1 MATLLKNPAKRP
13 RFRRMRAFATRFPRW
28 IRISTGA
35 LIAVGLAASAYYL
48 FHIRPEAQ
56 KQQRISEQ
64 WGNFDRAAKTG
75 SDADLDKALE
85 EILRLNPDDS
95 LARQR
100 KTTLESGSAGESDPV
115 MPLLTLP
122 KHLRAGRWPE
132 AEREASKRLVHQP
145 KDWLA
150 RCTVAKAGL
159 LRGDRAAAVRDLD
172 KLPDPKDAFANVT
185 PASLLFAFDLFRE
198 LDRDATALRGFVR
211 EVVVE
216 TARTSAA
223 ESFPAAVKVQLVECY
238 LEGFEPKTDRP
249 QPSGLSR
256 AVLPVGKLVELAL
269 VDPALDAPIASKLGL
284 ACNRLV
290 SAFAL
295 LRRESQITAEQYS
308 SIAKDHEA
316 RTSKV
321 WQTLI
326 ARDPQAAQA
335 YHGLATAALRA
346 EDVPSAR
353 QHVLRGL
360 EACGD
365 NAALLA
371 LYSLLLR
378 ADEQLLPALARL
390 LQSVER
396 DPKNVSLWLL
406 TADTAEA
413 AGRRDVALE
422 ACRKARKLEP
432 KNPWVIRAEA
442 RINIEAG
449 GTFAHAGVQLLA
461 LLGEALPGDPL
472 AARLYVRGLNEAG
485 LGILVA
491 DFLTKVEAASAKAKS
506 PTPIAQALRGLCDS
520 RYDAA
525 LADLTQRTAR
535 ANLDR
540 FPGDLELL
548 SVQALM
554 HFQSAERGEP
564 RWSITETGG
573 AIRAFEELQSRAPDR
588 LEIAAALAWTRL
600 KGKKEPAVA
609 LRDAT
614 VLSAAAERGEPLSAW
629 QWQVLGA
636 TLLANE
642 QLDGAI
648 RALEK
653 AGRMSKTSA
662 GSRIHLALAYHGQGR
677 KAEARATLELARGL
691 PRTAQ
696 EQADYFDAFAILQRE
711 KS

>member
-1 MATLLKNPAKRP
+1 MATLIRSSAKRP
-13 RFRRMRAFATRFPRW
+13 RFNRVRALAARFPWW
-28 IRISTGA
+28 IHISTVV
-35 LIAVGLAASAYYL
+35 LMAVGSATGAYYL
-48 FHIRPEAQ
+48 FHVRPEAQ

-64 WGNFDRAAKTG
+64 WANFDRAARTG
-75 SDADLDKALE
+75 SEADLDKALV

-100 KTTLESGSAGESDPV
+100 KATLESGSADESDSV

-132 AEREASKRLVHQP
+132 AEREAGKRLAHQP

-159 LRGDRAAAVRDLD
+159 LRGDRAAAARDLD
-172 KLPDPKDAFANVT
+172 KLPDPKDPFANVT

-198 LDRDATALRGFVR
+198 LDRAATALRGFVR

-216 TARTSAA
+216 TARTPAA

-269 VDPALDAPIASKLGL
+269 ADPALDAPIASKLGL

-295 LRRESQITAEQYS
+295 LRRENQITADQYAT
-308 SIAKDHEA
+308 IAQDHEA

-321 WQTLI
+321 WQALI
-326 ARDPQAAQA
+326 AHDPKAAQA

-346 EDVPSAR
+346 DDVPSAR
-353 QHVLRGL
+353 QHVIRGL

-365 NAALLA
+365 DAALLA
-371 LYSLLLR
+371 IYSLLLR
-378 ADEQLLPALARL
+378 ADDQLLPALARL
-390 LQSVER
+390 LQAVER

-406 TADTAEA
+406 TAETAEV

-422 ACRKARKLEP
+422 ACRKARNLEP
-432 KNPWVIRAEA
+432 KNSWVLRTEA
-442 RINIEAG
+442 RMNIEAG
-449 GTFAHAGVQLLA
+449 GTFAHTGVQLLA
-461 LLGEALPGDPL
+461 ELGEALPGDPL

-485 LGILVA
+485 LGILIA
-491 DFLTKVEAASAKAKS
+491 DFLVKVEAAGAKAKS
-506 PTPIAQALRGLCDS
+506 AAPIAQALRGLCDS

-525 LADLTQRTAR
+525 LAELAQRTAR
-535 ANLDR
+535 AHLDR
-540 FPGDLELL
+540 FPGDVELI

-564 RWSITETGG
+564 RWSILETGG
-573 AIRAFEELQSRAPDR
+573 AIRAFEELQNRAPDR

-600 KGKKEPAVA
+600 KGKKEPAAA
-609 LRDAT
+609 LRDAAT
-614 VLSAAAERGEPLSAW
+614 LSAAAERGEPLSAW

-636 TLLANE
+636 TLLAN
-642 QLDGAI
+642 DRRDIAI

-653 AGRMSKTSA
+653 SGRMSKTSA
-662 GSRIHLALAYHGQGR
+662 GSRIHLALAYHKQGR
-677 KAEARATLELARGL
+677 KVEARATLELARAL

-696 EQADYFDAFAILQRE
+696 EQADYLDAFAILQRE

>member
-1 MATLLKNPAKRP
+1 MTTLLKSSPKHP
-13 RFRRMRAFATRFPRW
+13 PFRRVRMFAARFPLW
-28 IRISTGA
+28 IRIGFVA
-35 LIAVGLAASAYYL
+35 LVAVGLSTGAYYL
-48 FHIRPEAQ
+48 FHFRPESQ
-56 KQQRISEQ
+56 KQQQISEQ
-64 WGNFDRAAKTG
+64 WANFDRAAKTG
-75 SDADLDKALE
+75 SEADLDRALE
-85 EILRLNPDDS
+85 EILRLNPDDT

-100 KTTLESGSAGESDPV
+100 KATLESGSADESDPV

-122 KHLRAGRWPE
+122 RHLRTGRWPE
-132 AEREASKRLVHQP
+132 AEREAGKRLAHQP

-150 RCTVAKAGL
+150 RCTAAKAVL
-159 LRGDRAAAVRDLD
+159 LRSDRAGAARDLD
-172 KLPDPKDAFANVT
+172 KLPDPKDPFANVT

-216 TARTSAA
+216 TARTPAA
-223 ESFPAAVKVQLVECY
+223 ESFPAAVKVQLIECY

-256 AVLPVGKLVELAL
+256 AVRPVGKLVELAL
-269 VDPALDAPIASKLGL
+269 ADPALDATIASKLGL

-295 LRRESQITAEQYS
+295 LRRENQITAEQYAT
-308 SIAKDHEA
+308 IARDHEA

-321 WQTLI
+321 WQALI
-326 ARDPQAAQA
+326 ARDPNAAQA

-346 EDVPSAR
+346 DDIPSAR

-365 NAALLA
+365 DPALLA

-378 ADEQLLPALARL
+378 ADDQLQPALARL
-390 LQSVER
+390 LQAVER
-396 DPKNVSLWLL
+396 EPKSVSLWLL
-406 TADTAEA
+406 TAETAES

-422 ACRKARKLEP
+422 ACRKARDLEP
-432 KNPWVIRAEA
+432 KNSWAIRTEA
-442 RINIEAG
+442 RMNIEAG
-449 GTFAHAGVQLLA
+449 GTFAHVGVQLLA
-461 LLGEALPGDPL
+461 ELGETLPGDPL

-485 LGILVA
+485 LGILLA
-491 DFLTKVEAASAKAKS
+491 DFLTKVEAAGAKAKS
-506 PTPIAQALRGLCDS
+506 AAPIAQALRGLCDS

-525 LADLTQRTAR
+525 LAELAQRTAR

-540 FPGDLELL
+540 FPGDVELL
-548 SVQALM
+548 SVRALI

-600 KGKKEPAVA
+600 KGKKESAVA
-609 LRDAT
+609 LRDAAA
-614 VLSAAAERGEPLSAW
+614 LSAAAERGEPLSAW

-636 TLLANE
+636 TLLAND
-642 QLDGAI
+642 QFDSAI

-653 AGRMSKTSA
+653 AGRMSKTAA

-677 KAEARATLELARGL
+677 KAEARATLELARAL

-696 EQADYFDAFAILQRE
+696 EQADYLDAFAILQRE